1 MDMELMRQGL
11 NVALFGLGGVFL
23 VLLLFYAA
31 TKIMLLFSQARARRE
46 GGSSR

>member
-11 NVALFGLGGVFL
+11 SVAGFGLAGVFL

-31 TKIMLLFSQARARRE
+31 TKIMLLCSKRAAA
-46 GGSSR
+46 GKKY